1 MLKTLIIVGII
12 MGCVYGLIGLGYSI
26 IYKASGIMNLA
37 QGEMITMAAFLGY
50 TFNTICGLPYWI
62 SLVLTLV
69 AMFFFGVFIQSGL
82 VANYQKRGVTG
93 VYMILITFGLSRVM
107 NGTEAVI
114 FGSNP
119 RRFESIFTMSTV
131 ELLGAR
137 MPPERVMCLF
147 LAVAA
152 MLFVHLFMT
161 KTQTGIGMQACAMH
175 PKAAEACG
183 INVVRSNAITWGLAS
198 LVAGLCG
205 MMLGPTYGLTLTLGA
220 GLSQMGFASSV
231 SGGMGN
237 IYGAIIG
244 GIIIGLVES
253 LVGGYVNPM
262 MKSLVAYIVLFVILA
277 VRPTG
282 LFNETTVRDV

>member
-1 MLKTLIIVGII
+1 MLKSLIIVGII
-12 MGCVYGLIGLGYSI
+12 MGCIYGLIGLGYSV

-37 QGEMITMAAFLGY
+37 QGEMITMAAYLGY
-50 TFNTICGLPYWI
+50 TFTTVMGMPYWI
-62 SLVLTLV
+62 GLILTLIV
-69 AMFFFGVFIQSGL
+69 MFFYGVFIQSGV

-107 NGTEAVI
+107 NGAEAVI

-119 RRFESIFTMSTV
+119 REFSSIFNTSSIAI
-131 ELLGAR
+131 LGAR
-137 MPPERVMCLF
+137 LPPERIMCLF
-147 LAVAA
+147 LAVFA
-152 MLFVHLFMT
+152 MLGVHLFMT
-161 KTQTGIGMQACAMH
+161 RTRTGVGMQACAMH

-253 LVGGYVNPM
+253 LVGGYMSPM

-282 LFNETTVRDV
+282 LFNETAVRDV